1 MTQMS
6 TCRLHS
12 ECKHEAL
19 FALRTSSSAS
29 GSHSTH
35 SVRSELCLYDQS
47 IESLIQFAGVVHDVA
62 SINQNGR
69 LSAASPPHPSKSLS
83 LSLSLSLSVTCR
95 AGTLKR
101 RVVQKPSIS
110 RHNVTRSERESDGG
124 RTREEDTICSTGCG
138 DQSETE
144 EEEYSCHEPEVSRL
158 LFHHESDEHCAVE
171 FLVGVDWTRHRRGT
185 MRVDSRERGRRRRK

>member
-1 MTQMS
+1 MKLS
-6 TCRLHS
+6 LHS
-12 ECKHEAL
+12 ARRRRPVEAIP
-19 FALRTSSSAS
+19 RTA
-29 GSHSTH
+29 
-35 SVRSELCLYDQS
+35 C
-47 IESLIQFAGVVHDVA
+47 
-62 SINQNGR
+62 
-69 LSAASPPHPSKSLS
+69 AASCVFTINPSSLLSNLPVLFTTWLPSIRMEDCPPHHHHIPPSLS

>member
-1 MTQMS
+1 MS
-6 TCRLHS
+6 LRSIHRVSYPICRCCSRRGFHQS
-12 ECKHEAL
+12 EWKTV
-19 FALRTSSSAS
+19 RRITTTSLQ
-29 GSHSTH
+29 
-35 SVRSELCLYDQS
+35 V
-47 IESLIQFAGVVHDVA
+47 
-62 SINQNGR
+62 
-69 LSAASPPHPSKSLS
+69 SLS